1 MGLIA
6 AVALPGKAFDLRF
19 QQFAREQAGHRGVVL
34 DELKFD
40 VERLLHE
47 ILQPSGQRSGL
58 SRAVGYWRFIGG
70 RATFG
75 LWHRGSFLGE
85 TFCGE
90 SLEKNPFSV
99 FNFN

>member
-1 MGLIA
+1 M
-6 AVALPGKAFDLRF
+6 
-19 QQFAREQAGHRGVVL
+19 L

-47 ILQPSGQRSGL
+47 ILQPSGQSGGL
-58 SRAVGYWRFIGG
+58 SLAVCNWRFIIW
-70 RATFG
+70 RATFS
-75 LWHRGSFLGE
+75 LWHRGSFLSE

-99 FNFN
+99 SNFN